1 MTRFVGLCFQ
11 HMNDIAGCLYEAPEQ
26 FEPIFNGREVKGKTY
41 TIVEE
46 WCFGYMKGR
55 SLDDW
60 SALPEALR
68 PSLEAIAL
76 HGIERTSQWLR
87 KCHLF
92 NLNRV
97 LLSFSL
103 RHWRFTST
111 GCR

>member
-1 MTRFVGLCFQ
+1 
-11 HMNDIAGCLYEAPEQ
+11 
-26 FEPIFNGREVKGKTY
+26 
-41 TIVEE
+41 
-46 WCFGYMKGR
+46 MKGR

-76 HGIERTSQWLR
+76 HGIEKNFPVVEKMSPAQ
-87 KCHLF
+87 F
-92 NLNRV
+92 DRV

-103 RHWRFTST
+103 RHWRFIST